1 MARYRI
7 IDGTFPKLYMSHQ
20 LNFDTTDLH
29 IIKMIG
35 IGLYPPNADIIMM
48 PDLSKFINLKH
59 LTYEVKLEDTPIYYE
74 DELTIELNK
83 TILDLSKCVQIKRI
97 TLINV
102 GQKMLDNLNLNN
114 CIRLTD
120 FVFKNDNYIKCKLSN
135 DLYLKNINFT
145 NNINLKNINYTA
157 VVKDDLYNK
166 HIYKSILPDLTHN
179 IHLTSYSFNIHNC
192 INIVVN
198 RCIQRTGEPLL
209 FNIQDYCEFFP
220 RNLTEFSREGLER
233 LRNRVERT
241 EEENRLLKLKDDE
254 NKKILKQH
262 ETIISLIESKFNKL
276 EADNRELRK
285 IIDELRTPSKY
296 M

>member
-1 MARYRI
+1 MSRYRI
-7 IDGTFPKLYMSHQ
+7 IDGEFPKLYMSHK

-29 IIKMIG
+29 IIKLIG
-35 IGLYPPNADIIMM
+35 RGLYPPNADIIMI

-59 LTYEVKLEDTPIYYE
+59 LTYEVKLEDTPTFYE

-83 TILDLSKCVQIKRI
+83 TILDLSKCVKITRI

-114 CIRLTD
+114 CIQLTD
-120 FVFKNDNYIKCKLSN
+120 FLFKNDNYIKCKLSN
-135 DLYLKNINFT
+135 DLYLQKINFT
-145 NNINLKNINYTA
+145 KNINLKKISYTA
-157 VVKDDLYNK
+157 LVKDDLYNK
-166 HIYKSILPDLTHN
+166 HIYKHIIPDLSHN
-179 IHLTSYSFNIHNC
+179 IYLTSCSFYIYNG
-192 INIVVN
+192 VN
-198 RCIQRTGEPLL
+198 AGYDRWFQITGEPIQ
-209 FNIQDYCEFFP
+209 FNIQDHIEFFP
-220 RNLTEFSREGLER
+220 RNLTEFSREGVER

-241 EEENRLLKLKDDE
+241 EEENRFLKLKDDE

-262 ETIISLIESKFNKL
+262 ETILSLIESKFNKL
-276 EADNRELRK
+276 EEENKELRK